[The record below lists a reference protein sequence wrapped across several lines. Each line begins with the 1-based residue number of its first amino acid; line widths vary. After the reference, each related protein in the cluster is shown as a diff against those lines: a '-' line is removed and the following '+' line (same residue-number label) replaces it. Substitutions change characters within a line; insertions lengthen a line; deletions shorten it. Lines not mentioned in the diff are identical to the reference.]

1 MGGRAVPIAWR
12 HIGRASHVVS
22 AGAPKSVAD
31 QRVAVIDVG
40 TNSVN
45 MLIRDREGDVVR
57 RFAIPRLGEG
67 VANTRFLSDEAQTR
81 TVKVLQGYM
90 KDISDAGVSRVRI
103 IGTSACRRATN
114 IDQFAALVRTA
125 TQVDLEVVDEHTEAK
140 LSFRGALTG
149 LPVNDTHGAERPI
162 VVVDIGGGSTEFTI
176 GVREPDVT
184 FSLPYGAVVT
194 TETELAHDPPR
205 PEELTNAI
213 GAVEDDLEELTRA
226 HPSLVADPLVVG
238 VAGTIVTVAAVEI
251 GLSTFDDAA
260 LHGFVLSKDAAEDV
274 FRTLATERLDDRVFN
289 PGLPRDRADIIV
301 GGCCV
306 LVGIMRRLRLD
317 SLVVSTRN
325 LLDGAAAEM
334 LEQQ

>member
-1 MGGRAVPIAWR
+1 MSDSSPKDA
-12 HIGRASHVVS
+12 
-22 AGAPKSVAD
+22 APQS
-31 QRVAVIDVG
+31 VAVIDVG

-45 MLIRDREGDVVR
+45 MLMRDRQGDILR
-57 RFAIPRLGEG
+57 RFATPRLGEG
-67 VANTRFLSDEAQTR
+67 VARTRLLAADAQAR
-81 TVKVLQGYM
+81 TIDVLTDYV
-90 KDISDAGVSRVRI
+90 KDIADADISNVRI

-114 IDQFAALVRTA
+114 IDQFANSIRAA
-125 TQVDLEVVDEHTEAK
+125 TKLDLEVVDEHTEAK

-149 LPVNDTHGAERPI
+149 LSLDSTHGAERPI

-213 GAVEDDLEELTRA
+213 GAVEDDLEELARA
-226 HPSLVADPLVVG
+226 HPSLVTDPLVVG

-251 GLSTFDDAA
+251 GLTTFNDAA
-260 LHGFVLSKDAAEDV
+260 LHGFVLSKDATEDV
-274 FRTLATERLDDRVFN
+274 FRTLATERLADRVFN

-325 LLDGAAAEM
+325 LLDGAAADM
-334 LEQQ
+334 LGLP

>member
-1 MGGRAVPIAWR
+1 VPIAWC
-12 HIGRASHVVS
+12 HIGKESRIVTT
-22 AGAPKSVAD
+22 GAPKSAEKH
-31 QRVAVIDVG
+31 RVAVIDVG

-45 MLIRDREGDVVR
+45 LLVRDREGDILR
-57 RFAIPRLGEG
+57 RFATPRLGEK
-67 VANTRFLSDEAQTR
+67 VAHTRLLAPEAQTR
-81 TVKVLQGYM
+81 AIDVLQGYM
-90 KDISDAGVSRVRI
+90 KDITEAGVNQVRI

-114 IDQFAALVRTA
+114 IDEFSALIRAA
-125 TQVDLEVVDEHTEAK
+125 TQLDLEVVDEHTEAR

-149 LPVNDTHGAERPI
+149 LSLNDAHGAERPI

-176 GVREPDVT
+176 GVREPELT

-194 TETELAHDPPR
+194 TESELAHDPPR

-226 HPSLVADPLVVG
+226 HPSLTADPLVVG

-251 GLSTFDDAA
+251 GLTSFEDAA

-274 FRTLATERLDDRVFN
+274 FRTLATERLEDRVFN

>member
-1 MGGRAVPIAWR
+1 VTSG
-12 HIGRASHVVS
+12 ASAS
-22 AGAPKSVAD
+22 TAER
-31 QRVAVIDVG
+31 RVAVIDVG

-45 MLIRDREGDVVR
+45 MLVRDRQGDILR
-57 RFAIPRLGEG
+57 RFATPRFGEG
-67 VANTRFLSDEAQTR
+67 VARTRLLASEAQAR
-81 TVKVLQGYM
+81 AIDVLQEYT
-90 KDISDAGVSRVRI
+90 KDIAEADVSQVRI

-114 IDQFAALVRTA
+114 IDQFAAMVREVTN
-125 TQVDLEVVDEHTEAK
+125 VDLDVVDEHTEAK

-149 LPVNDTHGAERPI
+149 LSFNSTHGAERPI

-176 GVREPDVT
+176 GVREPEVT

-213 GAVEDDLEELTRA
+213 GAVEDDLEELARA
-226 HPSLVADPLVVG
+226 HPALISDPLVVG

-251 GLSTFDDAA
+251 GLTSFEDAA

-274 FRTLATERLDDRVFN
+274 FRTLATERLADRLFN

>member
-1 MGGRAVPIAWR
+1 MTSG
-12 HIGRASHVVS
+12 ASAS
-22 AGAPKSVAD
+22 TAER
-31 QRVAVIDVG
+31 RVAVIDVG

-45 MLIRDREGDVVR
+45 MLVRDRQGDILR
-57 RFAIPRLGEG
+57 RFATPRLGEG
-67 VANTRFLSDEAQTR
+67 VARTRLLASEAQAR
-81 TVKVLQGYM
+81 AIDVLQEYT
-90 KDISDAGVSRVRI
+90 KDIAEADVSQVRI

-114 IDQFAALVRTA
+114 IDQFAAMVREA
-125 TQVDLEVVDEHTEAK
+125 TNVDLEVVDEHTEAK

-149 LPVNDTHGAERPI
+149 LSLNSTHGAERPI

-176 GVREPDVT
+176 GVREPEAT

-213 GAVEDDLEELTRA
+213 GAVEDDLEELARA
-226 HPSLVADPLVVG
+226 HPALISDPLVVG

-251 GLSTFDDAA
+251 GLTSFDDAA

-274 FRTLATERLDDRVFN
+274 FRTLATERLTDRVFN

-334 LEQQ
+334 LERQ

>member
-1 MGGRAVPIAWR
+1 VTSG
-12 HIGRASHVVS
+12 ASAS
-22 AGAPKSVAD
+22 TAER
-31 QRVAVIDVG
+31 RVAVIDVG

-45 MLIRDREGDVVR
+45 MLVRDRQGDILR
-57 RFAIPRLGEG
+57 RFATPRLGEG
-67 VANTRFLSDEAQTR
+67 VARTRLLASEAQAR
-81 TVKVLQGYM
+81 AIDVLQEYT
-90 KDISDAGVSRVRI
+90 KDIAEADVSQVRI

-114 IDQFAALVRTA
+114 IDQFAAMVREVTN
-125 TQVDLEVVDEHTEAK
+125 VDLDVVDEHTEAK

-149 LPVNDTHGAERPI
+149 LSFNSTHGAERPI

-176 GVREPDVT
+176 GVREPEVT

-213 GAVEDDLEELTRA
+213 GAVEDDLEELARA
-226 HPSLVADPLVVG
+226 HPALISDPLVVG

-251 GLSTFDDAA
+251 GLTSFEDAA

-274 FRTLATERLDDRVFN
+274 FRTLATERLADRLFN

>member
-1 MGGRAVPIAWR
+1 MTSG
-12 HIGRASHVVS
+12 ASTD
-22 AGAPKSVAD
+22 AAER
-31 QRVAVIDVG
+31 RVAVIDVG

-45 MLIRDREGDVVR
+45 MLVRDHQSDILR
-57 RFAIPRLGEG
+57 RFATPRLGEG
-67 VANTRFLSDEAQTR
+67 VARTRLLASEAQAR
-81 TVKVLQGYM
+81 AVDVLQEYM
-90 KDISDAGVSRVRI
+90 KDIGEADVSQVRI

-114 IDQFAALVRTA
+114 IDQFAAMVREVTN
-125 TQVDLEVVDEHTEAK
+125 VDLDVVDEHTEAK

-149 LPVNDTHGAERPI
+149 LSFNSTHGAERPI

-176 GVREPDVT
+176 GVREPEVT

-213 GAVEDDLEELTRA
+213 GAVEDDLEELARA
-226 HPSLVADPLVVG
+226 HPALISDPLVVG
-238 VAGTIVTVAAVEI
+238 IAGTIVTVAAVEI
-251 GLSTFDDAA
+251 GLTSFEDAA

-274 FRTLATERLDDRVFN
+274 FRTLATERLADRLFN

>member
-1 MGGRAVPIAWR
+1 MTSG
-12 HIGRASHVVS
+12 ASAS
-22 AGAPKSVAD
+22 TAER
-31 QRVAVIDVG
+31 RVAVIDVG

-45 MLIRDREGDVVR
+45 MLVRDRQGDILR
-57 RFAIPRLGEG
+57 RFATPRLGEG
-67 VANTRFLSDEAQTR
+67 VARTRLLASEAQAR
-81 TVKVLQGYM
+81 AIDVLQEYT
-90 KDISDAGVSRVRI
+90 KDIAEADVSQVRI

-114 IDQFAALVRTA
+114 IDQFAAMVREVTN
-125 TQVDLEVVDEHTEAK
+125 VDLDVVDEHTEAK

-149 LPVNDTHGAERPI
+149 LSFNSTHGAERPI

-176 GVREPDVT
+176 GVREPEVT

-213 GAVEDDLEELTRA
+213 GAVEDDLEELARA
-226 HPSLVADPLVVG
+226 HPALISDPLVVG

-251 GLSTFDDAA
+251 GLTSFEDAA

-274 FRTLATERLDDRVFN
+274 FRTLATERLADRLFN

>member
-1 MGGRAVPIAWR
+1 MPATWR
-12 HIGRASHVVS
+12 HVGRASHIVS
-22 AGAPKSVAD
+22 DGAPTSAED

-45 MLIRDREGDVVR
+45 MLIRDHDGDILR
-57 RFAIPRLGEG
+57 RFATPRLGEG
-67 VANTRFLSDEAQTR
+67 LARTRLLSSDAQTR
-81 TVKVLQGYM
+81 AVSVLQDYM
-90 KDISDAGVSRVRI
+90 KDITDAGVDRVRI

-125 TQVDLEVVDEHTEAK
+125 TNVDLEVADEHTEAK

-149 LPVNDTHGAERPI
+149 LSVNNTHGTERPI
-162 VVVDIGGGSTEFTI
+162 IVVDIGGGSTEFTI

-194 TETELAHDPPR
+194 TETELGHDPPR

-226 HPSLVADPLVVG
+226 HPALVADPLVVG

-251 GLSTFDDAA
+251 GLTTFDDAA
-260 LHGFVLSKDAAEDV
+260 LHGFVLSKQAAEDV
-274 FRTLATERLDDRVFN
+274 FRTLATERLEDRIFN
-289 PGLPRDRADIIV
+289 PGLPRERADIIV

-325 LLDGAAAEM
+325 LLDGAAAQM
-334 LEQQ
+334 LELR

>member
-1 MGGRAVPIAWR
+1 MTIGSD
-12 HIGRASHVVS
+12 IGRAD
-22 AGAPKSVAD
+22 P
-31 QRVAVIDVG
+31 RVAVIDVG

-45 MLIRDREGDVVR
+45 MLVQDRDGDVLR
-57 RFAIPRLGEG
+57 RFSTPRLGE
-67 VANTRFLSDEAQTR
+67 NFTR
-81 TVKVLQGYM
+81 TGLLAADAQARTIDVLQTYKRELDDLGIYR
-90 KDISDAGVSRVRI
+90 IRV
-103 IGTSACRRATN
+103 IGTAACRRASN
-114 IDQFAALVRTA
+114 VDQFLQSVQA
-125 TQVDLEVVDEHTEAK
+125 TTGMNLEVVDEHTEAK
-140 LSFRGALTG
+140 LSFRGALAG
-149 LPVNDTHGAERPI
+149 LSLNDTHGAERPV

-194 TETELAHDPPR
+194 TETELEHDPPR

-226 HPSLVADPLVVG
+226 HPALIADPLVVG

-251 GLSTFDDAA
+251 GLADFDDSA
-260 LHGFVLSKDAAEDV
+260 LHGFVLTKDAAEDV
-274 FRTLATERLDDRVFN
+274 FRTLATERLEDRVFN

-334 LEQQ
+334 LELP